1 MGLIIKDHI
10 KKFIKGYPTVSDKYN
25 VSGAV
30 LTGTQPVE
38 FGDLVGFS
46 DTKGYFEK
54 LTAVTAASD
63 VAGIVLATNVK
74 LNLQWPEGNVQ
85 TLPGEAFNLLVNG
98 FVAVELDATAVE
110 ANVLANKPVYVTP
123 TATLTTEAGAS
134 NANFALPN
142 TVFTGEVE
150 KQGNKLLAEIYI
162 K

>member
-1 MGLIIKDHI
+1 MSLIIKDKI
-10 KKFIKGYPTVSDKYN
+10 KKFIVGYPTVSDKYN

-46 DTKGYFEK
+46 ATKGYFEK
-54 LTAVTAASD
+54 LTTVSAATD

-98 FVAVELDATAVE
+98 FVAVKLDTAAVE

-123 TATLTTEAGAS
+123 QATLTTEAAS
-134 NANFALPN
+134 NFALPN
-142 TVFTGEVE
+142 AVFTGEVE
-150 KQGNKLLAEIYI
+150 KHGNTIVAEIYI

>member
-1 MGLIIKDHI
+1 MALIIKDKI
-10 KKFIKGYPTVSDKYN
+10 KKFIVGYPTVSDKYN

-30 LTGTQPVE
+30 LTGVQPVE

-46 DTKGYFEK
+46 TTKGYFEK
-54 LTAVTAASD
+54 LTSVSAATD

-98 FVAVELDATAVE
+98 FVAVKLDTAAVE
-110 ANVLANKPVYVTP
+110 GHVLANKPVYVTP
-123 TATLTTEAGAS
+123 QATLTTEEAS
-134 NANFALPN
+134 NFALPN
-142 TVFTGEVE
+142 VVFTGEVE
-150 KQGNKLLAEIYI
+150 KHGDTLVAEIYV